1 MKIGVLGAGYV
12 GLVTGTCLAES
23 GNDVV
28 VVDVDEAKVA
38 TLRRGQA
45 PIYEPG
51 LEELLRRNVRE
62 ERLTFTTDLAACVK
76 ASEAIFI
83 AVGTPGDDVGRTDLK
98 FVEAAARGIARSLD
112 GPKIVILKSTVPVGT
127 ADRVRAWMKEET
139 AHPVSVVS
147 NPEFLKEGTAV
158 EDFMKPDRVV
168 IGADD
173 PKAVEFMSS
182 LYAPFVRTG
191 HPILSMDNR
200 SAEMVKYAANAMLA
214 CRISFM
220 NEIASI
226 CERLGANVE
235 KVRVGI
241 GTDERIGFPFLF
253 PGLGYGGSCFPKD
266 VQSLMRAS
274 QEAGIEAHI
283 LQATD
288 RVNREQR
295 QRFLKKIE
303 THFKGEIS
311 GKTFAAWG
319 LAFKP
324 NTDDMREA
332 PSVTIL
338 EALLGKG
345 ARVKAFDPVAV
356 PTARKV
362 FGDRIAYANSP
373 YQAAEGADALLLLT
387 EWNEFRRPDPKRLKG
402 LMRSPV
408 VFDGRNIFDA
418 EAFRREGFVYIGVGQ

>member
-147 NPEFLKEGTAV
+147 NPEFLKEGAAV

-168 IGADD
+168 VGTDD
-173 PKAVEFMSS
+173 PKAAEFMGS

-220 NEIASI
+220 NEIA
-226 CERLGANVE
+226 
-235 KVRVGI
+235 
-241 GTDERIGFPFLF
+241 
-253 PGLGYGGSCFPKD
+253 
-266 VQSLMRAS
+266 
-274 QEAGIEAHI
+274 
-283 LQATD
+283 
-288 RVNREQR
+288 
-295 QRFLKKIE
+295 
-303 THFKGEIS
+303 
-311 GKTFAAWG
+311 
-319 LAFKP
+319 
-324 NTDDMREA
+324 
-332 PSVTIL
+332 
-338 EALLGKG
+338 
-345 ARVKAFDPVAV
+345 
-356 PTARKV
+356 
-362 FGDRIAYANSP
+362 
-373 YQAAEGADALLLLT
+373 
-387 EWNEFRRPDPKRLKG
+387 
-402 LMRSPV
+402 
-408 VFDGRNIFDA
+408 
-418 EAFRREGFVYIGVGQ
+418 